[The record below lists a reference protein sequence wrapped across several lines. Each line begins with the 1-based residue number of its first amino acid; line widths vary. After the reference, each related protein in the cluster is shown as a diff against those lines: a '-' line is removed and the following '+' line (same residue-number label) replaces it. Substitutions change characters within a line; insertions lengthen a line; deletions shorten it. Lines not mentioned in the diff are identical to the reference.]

1 MQFTSAA
8 LLLGGRELL
17 GEEGGLAH
25 ADVAARAQVQ
35 ERVAHVEGVAADDA
49 AGRGRRRVARVAVD
63 LEVDVADVGHV
74 GGHPVEVAGV
84 CELRDGD
91 HFSRDIL
98 GASASPPRLAAP
110 GSTGNLR
117 LSTLNKSKSVSVS
130 PQGGHI
136 RSGIGNC

>member
-1 MQFTSAA
+1 MQFTSAV

-35 ERVAHVEGVAADDA
+35 EGVAHVEGVAADDA

-84 CELRDGD
+84 CELRDGGTIF
-91 HFSRDIL
+91 HEIFL
-98 GASASPPRLAAP
+98 QLQLARP
-110 GSTGNLR
+110 D
-117 LSTLNKSKSVSVS
+117 
-130 PQGGHI
+130 
-136 RSGIGNC
+136 